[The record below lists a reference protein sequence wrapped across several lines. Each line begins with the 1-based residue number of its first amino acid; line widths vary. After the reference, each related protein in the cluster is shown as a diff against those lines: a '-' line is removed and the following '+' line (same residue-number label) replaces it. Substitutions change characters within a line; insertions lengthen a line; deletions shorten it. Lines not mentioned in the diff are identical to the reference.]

1 MMLKRVLLAVWFIVG
16 KVLSSPYG
24 FFMRLR
30 RCAYKKGFLKSRS
43 VDVPVICVGN
53 LTMGG
58 TGKTPMVAWLV
69 KHLTAGGYKPVVLT
83 RGYKAIGGK
92 SDEAELLKRFS
103 DANVVVN
110 PDRYS
115 GAQAAIKNG
124 ANVLIMDDGFQH
136 LKLKRDLNIVL
147 IDATNPFNWGVYL
160 PIGKLREPISALQ
173 DAHIVIITRSNEV
186 SSGNLQLLRDTISSR
201 FAHLPIY
208 TADHKPLRI
217 IDEKGQQLSPQA
229 INGKRVCAFCGIG
242 NADSFFRLLDR
253 LGARVSVK
261 LRFRDHV
268 HYNPAVLERIS
279 NASRSADAELLIT
292 TSKDRVKIEDV
303 SSLPLPLWTLE
314 VEIEFDQN
322 DEERLL
328 DDIFK
333 LIKDKHPRQH

>member
-1 MMLKRVLLAVWFIVG
+1 MVKRLLLAIWFIVG
-16 KVLSSPYG
+16 KLLGSPYG

-30 RCAYKKGFLKSRS
+30 RWAYRKGFLKSRS
-43 VDVPVICVGN
+43 VDAPVICVGN
-53 LTMGG
+53 LTVGG
-58 TGKTPMVAWLV
+58 TGKTPIVAWLV
-69 KHLTAGGYKPVVLT
+69 RHLAAGGYKPAVLT

-92 SDEAELLKRFS
+92 SDEAELLKRLS
-103 DANVVVN
+103 CANVVVN

-115 GAQAAIKNG
+115 GAQTAIKNG

-147 IDATNPFNWGVYL
+147 IDATNPFSRGVYL
-160 PIGKLREPISALQ
+160 PIGKLREPTSALQ
-173 DAHIVIITRSNEV
+173 DAHIIIITRSNEV
-186 SSGNLQLLRDTISSR
+186 SLEKLQSLRDTISSR

-208 TADHKPLRI
+208 TAAHKPLRI
-217 IDEKGQQLSPQA
+217 IDEKGQQLPLQA

-242 NADSFFRLLDR
+242 NTDSFFRLLDR
-253 LGARVSVK
+253 LGARVSAK
-261 LRFRDHV
+261 LPFRDHV
-268 HYNPAVLERIS
+268 HYTAAVFERIS

-322 DEERLL
+322 DEKRLL

-333 LIKDKHPRQH
+333 SIKDKHPGQH

>member
-1 MMLKRVLLAVWFIVG
+1 MLKRLLLAIWFIVG
-16 KVLSSPYG
+16 KLLGSPYG

-30 RCAYKKGFLKSRS
+30 RWLYKKGFLKSRS

-53 LTMGG
+53 LTVGG

-69 KHLTAGGYKPVVLT
+69 KRLVDSGYTPAVLT
-83 RGYKAIGGK
+83 RGYKAVCGK
-92 SDEAELLKRFS
+92 SDEAELLKRLS

-115 GAQAAIKNG
+115 GAQTAIKNG

-147 IDATNPFNWGVYL
+147 IDATNPFSRGVYL

-173 DAHIVIITRSNEV
+173 DAHIVIITRSNEI
-186 SSGNLQLLRDTISSR
+186 SLEKLQSLRDTISSR

-208 TADHKPLRI
+208 TSAHKPLRI
-217 IDEKGQQLSPQA
+217 IDETGQQLPVQA

-242 NADSFFRLLDR
+242 NTDSFFRLLDR
-253 LGARVSVK
+253 LGAKVSTK

-268 HYNPAVLERIS
+268 HYTPAVLERIS

-292 TSKDRVKIEDV
+292 TSKDRVKIEGIL
-303 SSLPLPLWTLE
+303 SLPLPLWTLE

-322 DEERLL
+322 DEKRLL
-328 DDIFK
+328 DDIIK
-333 LIKDKHPRQH
+333 LIKEKHPRQH

>member
-1 MMLKRVLLAVWFIVG
+1 MLKRLLLAVWFIVG
-16 KVLSSPYG
+16 KLLGSPYG
-24 FFMRLR
+24 LFMHLR
-30 RCAYKKGFLKSRS
+30 RWAYRKGLLKSRS

-53 LTMGG
+53 LTVGG

-69 KHLTAGGYKPVVLT
+69 RHLTVGGYKPAVLT

-115 GAQAAIKNG
+115 GAQTAIKNG

-136 LKLKRDLNIVL
+136 LRLKRDLNIVL
-147 IDATNPFNWGVYL
+147 IDATNPFSWGVYL
-160 PIGKLREPISALQ
+160 PIGRLREPISALR
-173 DAHIVIITRSNEV
+173 DAHIVIITRSNEI
-186 SSGNLQLLRDTISSR
+186 SLEKLQSLRDTISSR

-208 TADHKPLRI
+208 TAAHKPLRI
-217 IDEKGQQLSPQA
+217 MDEKDQQLSLQA

-242 NADSFFRLLDR
+242 NTESFFRLLDR
-253 LGARVSVK
+253 LGAKVSAK

-268 HYNPAVLERIS
+268 HYTPAVLERIS

-292 TSKDRVKIEDV
+292 TSKDRVKIEDT

-322 DEERLL
+322 DEKRLL

-333 LIKDKHPRQH
+333 LIKHRHPPQH